1 MVAMVDA
8 LHSGYMRLLKGLLV
22 IADVPQSIASSALRN
37 TFYSKNEYIYIYR
50 YTPVFKKFFHI
61 ERYIDRYILG
71 STIIFLFVRFF
82 VPIFQL
88 KK

>member
-37 TFYSKNEYIYIYR
+37 TFYSKNEYIYIY
-50 YTPVFKKFFHI
+50 TPVFKKFFHI

-71 STIIFLFVRFF
+71 STIIFFLSGSLFQCFN
-82 VPIFQL
+82 
-88 KK
+88 